1 MTPTQ
6 LLAYET
12 AHPHD
17 TPARREHIRI
27 TLGITEIRYALLLD
41 RAARTDEGMRAY
53 PITARQVR
61 ETAERRAQVRADRS
75 GVRSLRTA

>member
-17 TPARREHIRI
+17 TPAKRENIRN

-41 RAARTDEGMRAY
+41 RASRTDEGIRAY

-61 ETAERRAQVRADRS
+61 ETAERRARMREK
-75 GVRSLRTA
+75 RTAA

>member
-6 LLAYET
+6 LLAFET
-12 AHPHD
+12 DHPHD
-17 TPARREHIRI
+17 TPAKREHIRKA
-27 TLGITEIRYALLLD
+27 LGITAIRYALLLD

-61 ETAERRAQVRADRS
+61 ETAERRARARE
-75 GVRSLRTA
+75 RRTAA